1 MQSLTNEKKELTSI
15 FLLVHHD
22 SPSAFSYLSI
32 HSFIHAFVHHFPPF
46 FPQFAHFDFIDPCF
60 PTFIRHLQA
69 LFVRR
74 FFSCSC
80 QLRSRW
86 KVTRLTPDSSFMS
99 CSRLIHKLLNLT
111 TVHAV
116 NPAATH
122 AVCFFFPSALKSFN
136 SSFPHTR
143 PAQAVYYIN
152 WLADF
157 TTPWFNTSPSCLNWR
172 LFKSQTSQEY

>member
-1 MQSLTNEKKELTSI
+1 MRKRSSLPI

-22 SPSAFSYLSI
+22 SLSAFSYLSI
-32 HSFIHAFVHHFPPF
+32 HSCIRPPF
-46 FPQFAHFDFIDPCF
+46 SSILPSICTLFDFIDPCF
-60 PTFIRHLQA
+60 PTFKRHLQA

-74 FFSCSC
+74 FFSC

-86 KVTRLTPDSSFMS
+86 KVTRLTPDPSFMS

-116 NPAATH
+116 NPTATH
-122 AVCFFFPSALKSFN
+122 AVCFFFFFPPPSALESFN